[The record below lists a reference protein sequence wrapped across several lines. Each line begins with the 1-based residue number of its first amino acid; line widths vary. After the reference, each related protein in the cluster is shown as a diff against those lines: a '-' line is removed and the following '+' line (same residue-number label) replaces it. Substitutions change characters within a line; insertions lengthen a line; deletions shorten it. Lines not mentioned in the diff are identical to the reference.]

1 MRLVDERCPGDQGPI
16 VCIDKTKKRHVR
28 IGDGSANLHRRAPDK
43 SVVLNYPFMSV
54 PLVLNFLSFSVQED
68 TSLTI
73 FGLFSYDYASDTFQA
88 TELSTMF
95 AGGLVEAKRIL
106 SEKIQWSQ
114 SWKNTLLSVTLLC
127 AGICLFTTFVGV

>member
-1 MRLVDERCPGDQGPI
+1 MKLVDERSPGGRGPI
-16 VCIDKTKKRHVR
+16 VCIDKTKTRHVR
-28 IGDGSANLHRRAPDK
+28 IGDGSANLNRRAPDK
-43 SVVLNYPFMSV
+43 NVVLMYPFMSV

-73 FGLFSYDYASDTFQA
+73 LGLFSYDCASDTFQA

-106 SEKIQWSQ
+106 SEKIQWS
-114 SWKNTLLSVTLLC
+114 
-127 AGICLFTTFVGV
+127 